1 MNRILTAALVG
12 TALTACTVKVAG
24 STFTTTTVAV
34 TTTSSTTTTT
44 IPPTTTQPDPYQK
57 YLSDIATYTS
67 FVEATGFSS
76 EQVLGFADIVCG
88 YYRDGGNTDGLI
100 QLLYEVGTQNNL
112 DQNGLNAL
120 AAGAGVAVMDICP
133 QYNGR

>member
-12 TALTACTVKVAG
+12 AALTACTVKVAG

-34 TTTSSTTTTT
+34 TTSSTTSTT
-44 IPPTTTQPDPYQK
+44 PPTTTQPDLYQK
-57 YLSDIATYTS
+57 YLSDIAAYTAL
-67 FVEATGFSS
+67 VEATGFST

-120 AAGAGVAVMDICP
+120 AAGAGVAVMDVCP
-133 QYNGR
+133 QYQGR

>member
-1 MNRILTAALVG
+1 MLCSTPRA
-12 TALTACTVKVAG
+12 ACTG
-24 STFTTTTVAV
+24 STYAPT
-34 TTTSSTTTTT
+34 STT
-44 IPPTTTQPDPYQK
+44 PPTTTQPDLYQK
-57 YLSDIATYTS
+57 YLSDIAAYTAL
-67 FVEATGFSS
+67 VEATGFST

-133 QYNGR
+133 QYQGR